1 MNNDLE
7 QQVSIMET
15 SMEDLISFVEEAQAE
30 KDRQLEAIAKQIEGK
45 FTQDCSRR
53 ARKEREW
60 ILSERLL
67 MGSTFRFLKE
77 HQYRHAIHVGANVK
91 QGWVRFRVF

>member
-30 KDRQLEAIAKQIEGK
+30 KDRQLEANRG
-45 FTQDCSRR
+45 
-53 ARKEREW
+53 
-60 ILSERLL
+60 L
-67 MGSTFRFLKE
+67 
-77 HQYRHAIHVGANVK
+77 
-91 QGWVRFRVF
+91 